1 MYNQIGTRRCL
12 YQVIR
17 KRKGKKKKEK
27 EEKEGKRKE
36 KNESS
41 WLFRGASVI

>member
-17 KRKGKKKKEK
+17 KRKGKKKKKKKKKKEK
-27 EEKEGKRKE
+27 EKRKM
-36 KNESS
+36 NRAG
-41 WLFRGASVI
+41 FFAVQA